1 MTMKATVK
9 TLAAIVAMV
18 ATSAT
23 LPVRADTVTADA
35 ALAAAKGWVNLR
47 QSMDG
52 GALSAPE
59 SAKAY
64 PGADGKGTYYV
75 VSLSGGGYVVTSGD
89 TFLKPV
95 LSYAASGAWE
105 EDETKNP
112 LVLFVKCDVAA
123 SAAAMPETGSAVAS
137 ANAAE
142 WAKLAAAASQK
153 SGSRRLAATVPTAD
167 LRVAPLLTTSWSQ
180 GSVGGALCYN
190 YYTPGNYVCGCAA
203 TAMAQVMKYFRYP
216 TAKVTAGE
224 GYYDS
229 VNYDGT
235 DVGWNMDGYFASAT
249 ATTKTPWDE
258 GDHPAFG
265 GPYDWDAMV
274 DSPTSS
280 TSETARKAIGQIC
293 RDAGLT
299 VFAHYNVNNSGETSG
314 FNGSQASALVKT
326 FGYAGATASP
336 YNENAMLASLDAG
349 LPVIVELAG
358 NGGHGVV
365 ADGYGYDDGGTLYV
379 HFNFGWGDDNS
390 GRWYTPPNVQ
400 NFTSIQRMTAAIFT
414 PAQGTRGSS
423 VISGRVL
430 DANGSPVSGATVT
443 AKNALGTVVATK
455 TSNAKGIYAFIIP
468 AGSYLFT
475 AESGSDK
482 GERLCTVESTA
493 SPLRPDSGWGGESTV
508 NHSQSGVDVT
518 FGQTVTDGGAAAIDI
533 GNPTAENTP
542 DYLVEWVQP
551 SASLYVDTGVK
562 GKVGVKAEV
571 KFANVSCGDYPVMLG
586 SWGARRFNLIMHWG
600 QQARWEY
607 GDAMRNWGAFPWYGT
622 LVTAEVEVSAAGA
635 MTGTWTDQA
644 GGKITPSSDDT
655 ATYGLIDTDLNLF
668 LFASN
673 LKGSPSQPH
682 LGRVYRAKLWTGDTG
697 SWTPA
702 RDFIPCVKDGVA
714 GLYDTVSQT
723 IFYPQGNTL
732 IAGPALNSSG
742 HAIGFAAHPATQ
754 WGRISYG
761 NRGGMGN
768 GQWWHLPLGDYTFN
782 GDGDIDNLLNSSWR
796 DSYLRWSQ
804 DRFDGWF
811 YVSSDKAGTWSI
823 RQKFDDYFAI
833 FIDNSLVL
841 YNNSYTGEA
850 TSTVEVS
857 AGWHRFTIIAGDT
870 YGGYGPTLSFNGGS
884 VPFTVTVNGT
894 AYAFNNTNFPQG
906 SGSNNYTLT
915 ANEDW
920 TELGPILLAG
930 GAVLDLNG
938 HQLTVKDIAC
948 DEFVGAYVT
957 NSASKKAVLLFTGE
971 PTKTKA
977 IVDGLVK
984 EVGTKIMLAQEGAQS
999 ATWTGAAGDGNAL
1012 NANNWQDTLTDE
1024 AVVPTAN
1031 HALSIVGT
1039 AVNLQIPS
1047 GSTFACKS
1055 IDIGN
1060 CTLTADCDWSGLS
1073 VKPTISGTA
1082 NLNGHV
1088 LTLNDLS
1095 AISGAAISGGEGSA
1109 LAFAVADASYS
1120 GAFNESTFIDNVANL
1135 TISGS
1140 AKILFPKSGS
1150 GTSTIEQLQL
1160 GASASPTEFAQSGGT
1175 VSLGA
1180 KVHGIAEIAG
1190 KKGVYT
1196 MTGGTLTTPSGSE
1209 FQVGR
1214 RGTGEFIQTGGTV
1227 TLNNWMSLAREAAGS
1242 KGTYTMSGDSVLN
1255 LPNQTL
1261 YMACQNDSEGTL
1273 TVGGN
1278 AAANLTKGIWMG
1290 VWNGSN
1296 RKGRLIVKDNGAVNI
1311 AEGDI
1316 YMGQNKGGIG
1326 IIDQTGGSLSV
1337 SGSLQIGKGINTTG
1351 TMTMSGGT
1359 ATTGGDL
1366 YVGRDGTGTLNLY
1379 GGDMTVGGLVRIP
1392 WGTGGL
1398 GYMTMTGGT
1407 FTVNNNNILV
1417 ADGGKGKLVQNDGTV
1432 TVSKSDAYVCMGYG
1446 STGVGHYELNGGT
1459 LVTPK
1464 VRKGDGTATLLLNGG
1479 TLKATAAGAIID
1491 GVADVQFNGGEF
1503 TLDSNGN
1510 NVSMANS
1517 TVTGAT
1523 GPAKLVK
1530 AGSGTLTVGTLPPV
1544 GTVKVAAG
1552 TLALTSG
1559 STFERPLSLA
1569 HRWSFNGDWK
1579 DSVTGVAAEPTSTI
1593 TFTEDGMARIPGG
1606 TAADKEKNYIEL
1618 GSDKLPS
1625 DSVTMEFWVTLR
1637 ADVTWP
1643 KMFCLGENSSS
1654 VIGFTFHRNSATG
1667 PSGIDV
1673 TDGGT
1678 FTGTGT
1684 LTKNVPYYFAF
1695 TFQANPDGSTSMKVY
1710 CVNTATGELVGT
1722 INQTFAGWKLTEK
1735 ITQTYFR
1742 LGYSFWNDGAAQA
1755 DYDEVRVWT
1764 GAMSKEGALRSA
1776 ALGPNASFGEIE
1788 LATGGTLDLGG
1799 QTLTWPSLA
1808 CKGGAVQ
1815 NGTLKVS
1822 GVIDLNVN
1830 DAITNTG
1837 VIDLSDATI
1846 NLVDPE
1852 NLTGGGFTFI
1862 SGSGTVTG
1870 KPAATNLPKG
1880 WGVSISGGKARIS
1893 KGGMTLILR

>member
-23 LPVRADTVTADA
+23 LPARADTVTADT
-35 ALAAAKGWVNLR
+35 ALEAAKGWVNLR
-47 QSMDG
+47 RSMDG

-95 LSYAASGAWE
+95 LSYASSGAWE
-105 EDETKNP
+105 EDEAKNP

-123 SAAAMPETGSAVAS
+123 CAAGMPEAGSAVAS

-153 SGSRRLAATVPTAD
+153 SGSRRLAATAPTAD

-336 YNENAMLASLDAG
+336 YNESAMLASLDAG
-349 LPVIVELAG
+349 LPVIIELAG

-430 DANGSPVSGATVT
+430 DANGAPVSGATVT
-443 AKNALGTVVATK
+443 AKNALGTAVATK

-482 GERLCTVESTA
+482 GERLCTVEPTA

-533 GNPTAENTP
+533 GNPTPENTP

-607 GDAMRNWGAFPWYGT
+607 GDAMINMGAFPWYGT
-622 LVTAEVEVSAAGA
+622 VVTAEVEVSAAGA

-644 GGKITPSSDDT
+644 GGKITPSTDAT

-673 LKGSPSQPH
+673 KSGSPSQNH

-732 IAGPALNSSG
+732 VAGPALNSSG

-811 YVSSDKAGTWSI
+811 YVSADKAGTWSI

-857 AGWHRFTIIAGDT
+857 EGWHRFTIIAGDT

-1135 TISGS
+1135 VLSGS
-1140 AKILFPKSGS
+1140 AKILLPKSGS

-1227 TLNNWMSLAREAAGS
+1227 TIGEWMSLAREAAGS

-1255 LPNQTL
+1255 ATKKDRQI
-1261 YMACQNDSEGTL
+1261 YMACQNN
-1273 TVGGN
+1273 TVATMNLSGN
-1278 AAANLTKGIWMG
+1278 AVANVYGMLMG
-1290 VWNGSN
+1290 VWGTDAS
-1296 RKGRLIVKDNGAVNI
+1296 RKSYVNMFESSQIRSTYNIDVGQDSGVAMFTQDGANTLVTAN
-1311 AEGDI
+1311 DI
-1316 YMGQNKGGIG
+1316 SIG
-1326 IIDQTGGSLSV
+1326 ENANAVGTYTLEA
-1337 SGSLQIGKGINTTG
+1337 GKAKLTYW
-1351 TMTMSGGT
+1351 M
-1359 ATTGGDL
+1359 
-1366 YVGRDGTGTLNLY
+1366 YVGKKGTGTFIQNGGEFEAY
-1379 GGDMTVGGLVRIP
+1379 GKDNNV
-1392 WGTGGL
+1392 
-1398 GYMTMTGGT
+1398 
-1407 FTVNNNNILV
+1407 VNIGF
-1417 ADGGKGKLVQNDGTV
+1417 ASGAKGR
-1432 TVSKSDAYVCMGYG
+1432 YV
-1446 STGVGHYELNGGT
+1446 LNGGT
-1459 LVTPK
+1459 AK
-1464 VRKGDGTATLLLNGG
+1464 VQTAVRLGDSGGTGMFEFNGGSLETAKVVKGSNGTATLLLNGG
-1479 TLKATAAGAIID
+1479 TLKATGAGAFID
-1491 GVADVQFNGGEF
+1491 GIADVQFNGGEF

-1510 NVSMANS
+1510 DVSMASS
-1517 TVTGAT
+1517 TVTGAM
-1523 GPAKLVK
+1523 GPATLVK
-1530 AGSGTLTVGTLPPV
+1530 TGSGTFTVDTLPPV

-1618 GSDKLPS
+1618 GSDKLPTN
-1625 DSVTMEFWVTLR
+1625 SVTMEFWVTLR

-1643 KMFCLGENSSS
+1643 KMFCLGSGTGS
-1654 VIGFTFHRNSATG
+1654 VIGFTFHRDRVDG

-1673 TDGGT
+1673 APDGGT

-1684 LTKNVPYYFAF
+1684 LTKDVPYYFAF
-1695 TFQANPDGSTSMKVY
+1695 TFQANPDGSTSMKAY
-1710 CVNTATGELVGT
+1710 CVNTSTGALVGT
-1722 INQTFAGWKLTEK
+1722 IDKTLSGWKLTEK
-1735 ITQTYFR
+1735 ITQTMFR

-1870 KPAATNLPKG
+1870 KPAATNLPTG
-1880 WGVSISGGKARIS
+1880 WGVSVSGGKARIG
-1893 KGGMTLILR
+1893 KVGMAIILR

>member
-1 MTMKATVK
+1 MTMKATAK
-9 TLAAIVAMV
+9 TLAALVALYV
-18 ATSAT
+18 AAAMTPSLAE
-23 LPVRADTVTADA
+23 TVTSDA
-35 ALAAAKGWVNLR
+35 AVEAAKGWVNLR

-59 SAKAY
+59 SARAY
-64 PGADGKGTYYV
+64 PGAEGKGTYYV

-95 LSYAASGAWE
+95 LSYAASGVWE
-105 EDETKNP
+105 EDEAKNP

-123 SAAAMPETGSAVAS
+123 CAAAMPEAAVAS

-142 WAKLAAAASQK
+142 WAKLAAAQK
-153 SGSRRLAATVPTAD
+153 GGAHRLAATAPTAD

-229 VNYDGT
+229 VNYNGT
-235 DVGWNMDGYFASAT
+235 DVSWNMDGYYASAT
-249 ATTKTPWDE
+249 ATTKTPWS
-258 GDHPAFG
+258 PAFG

-299 VFAHYNVNNSGETSG
+299 VFAHYNINNSGETSG

-379 HFNFGWGDDNS
+379 HFNFGWGESAGGSD
-390 GRWYTPPNVQ
+390 RWYTPPSVAS
-400 NFTSIQRMTAAIFT
+400 FTSISRMIAAIFT

-533 GNPTAENTP
+533 GNPTPENTP

-562 GKVGVKAEV
+562 GKCGVKAEV
-571 KFANVSCGDYPVMLG
+571 KFAHVYSGEYPVMLG
-586 SWGARRFNLIMHWG
+586 SWGGDNKRFNIVMDKNE
-600 QQARWEY
+600 QARWEY
-607 GDAMRNWGAFPWYGT
+607 GNQMNDLGNFAYYGS
-622 LVTAEVEVSAAGA
+622 LVTVEAEVSAAGA
-635 MTGTWTDQA
+635 MTGTWTNQS
-644 GGKITPSSDDT
+644 GGKITPSMDAT
-655 ATYGLIDTDLNLF
+655 ATYGVLDTGLNLF

-673 LKGSPSQPH
+673 KNGSPSQPH
-682 LGRVYRAKLWTGDTG
+682 LGRLYRAKLWTGDTG

-702 RDFIPCVKDGVA
+702 RDFLPCVKNGVA

-732 IAGPALNSSG
+732 IAGPALNNSG

-754 WGRISYG
+754 WGRIAYSG
-761 NRGGMGN
+761 DRSGMGN
-768 GQWWHLPLGDYTFN
+768 AAWRLLNIGEYTFM

-796 DSYLRWSQ
+796 NSYLRHSQ
-804 DRFDGWF
+804 PRFDGWF

-823 RQKFDDYFAI
+823 RQKFDDYFAF

-870 YGGYGPTLSFNGGS
+870 YGSYGPSLSFNGGS

-977 IVDGLVK
+977 VVDGLVK

-1031 HALSIVGT
+1031 HALSVVGT
-1039 AVNLQIPS
+1039 AVNLQISS
-1047 GSTFACKS
+1047 GSMFACKS
-1055 IDIGN
+1055 LDIGN
-1060 CTLTADCDWSGLS
+1060 CTLAADCDWSGLA

-1088 LTLNDLS
+1088 LSLNNIA

-1160 GASASPTEFAQSGGT
+1160 GASASPTEFAQTGGD

-1180 KVHGIAEIAG
+1180 KVHGIGETAG
-1190 KKGVYT
+1190 KKGTYI

-1214 RGTGEFIQTGGTV
+1214 RGTGEFVQTGGTV
-1227 TLNNWMSLAREAAGS
+1227 TLNNWMSLAREAAGA
-1242 KGTYTMSGDSVLN
+1242 KGSYTMSGDSVLN
-1255 LPNQTL
+1255 LPNQIL

-1278 AAANLTKGIWMG
+1278 AVANLTKGIFMG

-1296 RKGRLIVKDNGAVNI
+1296 RKGNLIVKDNGAVNI
-1311 AEGDI
+1311 TGGLI
-1316 YMGQNKGGIG
+1316 SMGQDKGGIG

-1337 SGSLQIGKGINTTG
+1337 SSTLEIGMRGSSTG

-1359 ATTGGDL
+1359 ATIGSDL
-1366 YVGRDGTGTLNLY
+1366 YVGRDGTGTLNLS
-1379 GGDMTVGGLVRIP
+1379 GNAAMTVGGLVRIP
-1392 WGTGGL
+1392 WGGGGL
-1398 GYMTMTGGT
+1398 GYMTMDGGT
-1407 FTVNNNNILV
+1407 FTVNGSQLLV
-1417 ADGGKGKLVQNDGTV
+1417 SDWGKGKLVQNDGTI
-1432 TVSKSDAYVCMGYG
+1432 TVSRSSAYMGIGQCSG
-1446 STGVGHYELNGGT
+1446 SVGHYELNGGT

-1479 TLKATAAGAIID
+1479 TLKATAAGAILD
-1491 GVADVQFNGGEF
+1491 GVSDVQFNGGEF

-1530 AGSGTLTVGTLPPV
+1530 AGSGTLTVGTLPAV
-1544 GTVKVAAG
+1544 GMVKVAAG

-1569 HRWSFNGDWK
+1569 HRWSFNGDYK

-1593 TFTEDGMARIPGG
+1593 TFTEDGMARIHGG
-1606 TAADKEKNYIEL
+1606 EKASNYIEL

-1625 DSVTMEFWVTLR
+1625 DSVTMEFWVTIR

-1643 KMFCLGENSSS
+1643 KMFCLGSGTGS
-1654 VIGFTFHRNSATG
+1654 VIGFTFHRDSATG

-1673 TDGGT
+1673 APNGGT

-1684 LTKNVPYYFAF
+1684 LTKDVPYYFAF

-1710 CVNTATGELVGT
+1710 CVNTSTGELVGT
-1722 INQTFAGWKLTEK
+1722 IDKTLSGWKLTEK

-1742 LGYSFWNDGAAQA
+1742 LGYSFWNDSAAQA
-1755 DYDEVRVWT
+1755 DYDEVRVWN

-1808 CKGGAVQ
+1808 CKGGTVQ

-1822 GVIDLNVN
+1822 GTIDLNVG
-1830 DAITNTG
+1830 DHITNTG
-1837 VIDLSDATI
+1837 TIDLSGATV

-1852 NLTGGGFTFI
+1852 NLTGAGFTFI

-1893 KGGMTLILR
+1893 KGGVAIILR